1 MPISIFSRLKPRFW
15 DHEDAI
21 GGPYKHHFDFHRI
34 WKRAVLVT
42 ATVALVPLIVWAL
55 AGYRLNLDTTES
67 ELVLRTS
74 QLVSNSWRS
83 VSLFISERR
92 SVLDFIA
99 HDHTVE
105 TLNDKERLAAILDNL
120 NKRFGG
126 FTDLGVI
133 DSSGV
138 QQTYVGPHHL
148 EGLNYSDKP
157 WFRQVLKQ
165 GVYISELV
173 MGFREEPHLDTAV
186 RRELPDGTF
195 FVLRAA
201 LDAQKFNELIAQ
213 FEVGEKSDAFVINR
227 RGILQTPSR
236 YFGSVLNQIPIRIP
250 DYSPKAQVFESKND
264 QNEQMVIG
272 YAHVP
277 ETPFILMIVKQKGE
291 LIPPWYK
298 TGWAFTVIL
307 AVSILMILL
316 VTLAVA
322 SHLVDQIHAA
332 DQERVDTLHQAEYTH
347 KMVSLGRLASG
358 VAHEINNPLAII
370 NQKAGHI
377 KDIFTLTEAYKNDPK
392 LIGLVDSVLATVH
405 RCAEVTK
412 GLLNFAR
419 HLNLSVQ
426 TINLQEIASEVK
438 GVLAK
443 EAEFR
448 SITVGVDL
456 SEGIPPFE
464 SDRGKLEQ
472 IFFNL
477 FNNAFEAM
485 KDGGHLEIKV
495 RREDADFVSINFSD
509 SGPGIPE
516 ADLKHVF
523 EPFFYSK
530 TGEGRTGLG
539 LAVTYALVQ
548 EIEGQ
553 IRVQSELGK
562 GTHFNIRLPLKRPRK
577 GQQNAD
583 EYDHNA

>member
-1 MPISIFSRLKPRFW
+1 MPIPIISRLKPRFW

-21 GGPYKHHFDFHRI
+21 GGPYKHHFDFHGI

-42 ATVALVPLIVWAL
+42 ATVALVPLIIWAL
-55 AGYRLNLDTTES
+55 AGYRLNLDTTEA
-67 ELVLRTS
+67 ELELRTS

-92 SVLDFIA
+92 LVLEFIA
-99 HDHTVE
+99 HDHTFE
-105 TLNDKERLAAILDNL
+105 TLNDKAHLAAILDNL

-126 FTDLGVI
+126 FTDLGII
-133 DSSGV
+133 DSSGI
-138 QQTYVGPHHL
+138 QQAYVGSHRL
-148 EGLNYSDKP
+148 GGLDYSNEP
-157 WFRQVLKQ
+157 WFRQVLKH

-173 MGFREEPHLDTAV
+173 VGYRKEPHLDFAV
-186 RRELPDGTF
+186 RRDLPDGSF

-213 FEVGEKSDAFVINR
+213 FEVGEKSDAFIINR
-227 RGILQTPSR
+227 EGVLQTPSR
-236 YFGSVLNQIPIRIP
+236 YCGSVLKKIQIRIP
-250 DYSPKAQVFESKND
+250 DYSPKSQVFESKND
-264 QNEQMVIG
+264 NNVRMMVG
-272 YAHVP
+272 YAYIP
-277 ETPFILMIVKQKGE
+277 ETPYILMIVKQKGE
-291 LIPPWYK
+291 LIQPWYK
-298 TGWAFTVIL
+298 TGWAFTGIL
-307 AVSILMILL
+307 ATSILMILL

-377 KDIFTLTEAYKNDPK
+377 RDIFTLTEAYNKDPK

-419 HLNLSVQ
+419 HLNLSIQ
-426 TINLQEIASEVK
+426 TINLSEIINEVQS
-438 GVLAK
+438 VLSK

-448 SITVGVDL
+448 CITVEVDL
-456 SEGIPPFE
+456 ADNIPQFE

-477 FNNAFEAM
+477 FNNAIAVM
-485 KDGGHLEIKV
+485 NDGGHLEIKAE
-495 RREDADFVSINFSD
+495 REDTDFVSITFSN
-509 SGPGIPE
+509 SGPGIAE

-523 EPFFYSK
+523 EPFFHAR
-530 TGEGRTGLG
+530 TGESGTGLG

-548 EIEGQ
+548 EIGGQ
-553 IRVQSELGK
+553 IRVQSELGAGTRLNIRIPLEMPPKDPK
-562 GTHFNIRLPLKRPRK
+562 GTR
-577 GQQNAD
+577 
-583 EYDHNA
+583 E

>member
-21 GGPYKHHFDFHRI
+21 GGPYKHHFDFRRI

-42 ATVALVPLIVWAL
+42 ATVALVPLIIWAL
-55 AGYRLNLDTTES
+55 AGYRLNLDTIES

-99 HDHTVE
+99 HDNTFE
-105 TLNDKERLAAILDNL
+105 TLNDKARLAAILDNL

-138 QQTYVGPHHL
+138 QRTYVGSHRL
-148 EGLNYSDKP
+148 GGLDYSNEP
-157 WFRQVLKQ
+157 WFRRVLKH
-165 GVYISELV
+165 GVYMSELV
-173 MGFREEPHLDTAV
+173 VGYRKEPHLDFAV
-186 RRELPDGTF
+186 KRDLPDGSF

-201 LDAQKFNELIAQ
+201 LEAQKFNELSAQ
-213 FEVGEKSDAFVINR
+213 FEVGKKTDAFVINR
-227 RGILQTPSR
+227 EGVLQTPSR
-236 YFGSVLNQIPIRIP
+236 YYGSVLKKIQIRIP
-250 DYSPKAQVFESKND
+250 DYSPKAQIFKSKNGK
-264 QNEQMVIG
+264 NEQTVIG
-272 YAHVP
+272 YAYIP

-291 LIPPWYK
+291 LNQPWYK
-298 TGWAFTVIL
+298 SDWAFTGIL
-307 AVSILMILL
+307 ATSILVILL
-316 VTLAVA
+316 VTLGVA
-322 SHLVDQIHAA
+322 SNLVDQIHKA
-332 DQERVDTLHQAEYTH
+332 DQERVDTLHQVEYAN

-377 KDIFTLTEAYKNDPK
+377 RDILTLTETYKKDPK
-392 LIGLVDSVLATVH
+392 LIDLVDSVLATVH

-419 HLNLSVQ
+419 HLNVSIQ
-426 TINLQEIASEVK
+426 TINLPEIVSEVK
-438 GVLAK
+438 SVLAK

-448 SITVGVDL
+448 YITVSVDL
-456 SEGIPPFE
+456 FEDIPPFE

-472 IFFNL
+472 VFFNL
-477 FNNAFEAM
+477 FNNAIAAM
-485 KDGGHLEIKV
+485 KDGGHLEIKA
-495 RREDADFVSINFSD
+495 RREDADFVSITFSD
-509 SGPGIPE
+509 SGPGIAE

-523 EPFFYSK
+523 EPFLYSRS
-530 TGEGRTGLG
+530 GESGTGLG

-548 EIEGQ
+548 EIGGQ
-553 IRVQSELGK
+553 ISVQSELGT
-562 GTHFNIRLPLKRPRK
+562 GTRFNIRLPLKMSRK
-577 GQQNAD
+577 D
-583 EYDHNA
+583 